1 MVLAKT
7 SDFVSKAKDLNFI
20 ENKLTVSNL
29 DHSYTSLTTGMTYL
43 MNSLVTYSTSDF
55 VIPELQLLCYV

>member
-55 VIPELQLLCYV
+55 VIPELKLLCYV